1 MTDDTKFDPE
11 SHMTG
16 YQWGFLVND
25 SFEEPLWASTAF
37 TAGLSKITDLI
48 AEGRG
53 TAEVREI
60 QDAII
65 NARLDFLEAREER
78 KNDD

>member
-1 MTDDTKFDPE
+1 MTDDTTFDPE

-16 YQWGFLVND
+16 YQWGFLVNEAY
-25 SFEEPLWASTAF
+25 EEPLWTVDAF

-53 TAEVREI
+53 NAEVREI

-65 NARLDFLEAREER
+65 EARHEFEDR
-78 KNDD
+78 REKAKNNE

>member
-1 MTDDTKFDPE
+1 MADETRFDPE

-25 SFEEPLWASTAF
+25 AFEEPLWASSAF
-37 TAGLSKITDLI
+37 AAGLSKITDLI

-60 QDAII
+60 QQAII
-65 NARLDFLEAREER
+65 DARHEFEDRREER
-78 KNDD
+78 ASNE